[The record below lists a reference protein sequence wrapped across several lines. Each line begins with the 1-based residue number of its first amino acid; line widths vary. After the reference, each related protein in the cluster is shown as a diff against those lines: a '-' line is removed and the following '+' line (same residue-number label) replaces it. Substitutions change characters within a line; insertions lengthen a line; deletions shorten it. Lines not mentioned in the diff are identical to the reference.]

1 MLTVSQLIKLY
12 TRSRFTKLLQEG
24 MKFLEV
30 NKDKLPPKMD
40 TNINI
45 CNNFNYK
52 VSFNFRTFTCTIT
65 TRDCFGGEVITKIP
79 YSQFDWKEIRRYEI
93 ESFAKTVGE
102 MIFLFVPKEDLTVT
116 LILHCN
122 NSTIQSRMIQ
132 TYGAKEFFVKLNAI
146 TVHKDGENE
155 LLRVDLGF
163 RAEIMMV
170 KVVDTTTKQIYLLRV
185 PPEIEI
191 KPRTLKTR
199 AVMIPMRTCKQA
211 IAWTFGLKTAEYHPD
226 GES

>member
-1 MLTVSQLIKLY
+1 
-12 TRSRFTKLLQEG
+12 
-24 MKFLEV
+24 MKFLES
-30 NKDKLPPKMD
+30 NKDKLPSNMD
-40 TNINI
+40 TNVNI
-45 CNNFNYK
+45 HNYFQHK
-52 VSFNFRTFTCTIT
+52 VSFNFKTFTFTVT
-65 TRDCFGGEVITKIP
+65 TLDWSGKEIITKVP
-79 YSQFDWKEIRRYEI
+79 YAEYDYKDIRQYEI

-122 NSTIQSRMIQ
+122 NSTIQSRIIQ
-132 TYGAKEFFVKLNAI
+132 TYGAKEFFTKLKAI

-163 RAEIMMV
+163 RTEIMMV